1 MKISNF
7 IYQSKSD
14 FTNNVYLSQ
23 TQPYCAYSTVLDASE
38 TKQPINSLSTN
49 DVFLLC
55 GNIQGVTKTPGV
67 DLILKPYYLT
77 SRYSEDGESS
87 MLNEPRFQ
95 SFLSQPI
102 KGNLAFKLNFWII
115 YNSSLCLLTFSSIH
129 HIMTIPTGT
138 RKGSKHSNISRQ

>member
-1 MKISNF
+1 MWK
-7 IYQSKSD
+7 
-14 FTNNVYLSQ
+14 
-23 TQPYCAYSTVLDASE
+23 YSGCYED
-38 TKQPINSLSTN
+38 IR
-49 DVFLLC
+49 
-55 GNIQGVTKTPGV
+55 GV
-67 DLILKPYYLT
+67 DLIVKPYYLT

-87 MLNEPRFQ
+87 MLNEPRFH

-138 RKGSKHSNISRQ
+138 RKGSKHSNISRH